1 MLGRGIGSCILCFLF
16 PEPIPVTPSG
26 CFGWKKEGWIFFCGL
41 TIPTLALVRSVPLF
55 SSGEE
60 NALKCSALFE
70 HSFPFLPDRH
80 KEPLRGPRA
89 RLVCL
94 LDMAHREAE
103 AELAP
108 SPLSSQELGIV
119 LLSPPPPPH
128 LLLPLTSSF
137 LSSCSSFFSP
147 PPLFFLS
154 RSPAD
159 PDHLGCVAILLVCTA
174 WTSAPRGGQA
184 FPALRVTDVHT
195 CVLNPRGP

>member
-41 TIPTLALVRSVPLF
+41 TIPTLALVRSGLLF

-147 PPLFFLS
+147 LLFSYCPEAQQTRTIWGVLPSSWSALHGHLLPEEDKHSQPL
-154 RSPAD
+154 
-159 PDHLGCVAILLVCTA
+159 GLLMST
-174 WTSAPRGGQA
+174 
-184 FPALRVTDVHT
+184 RVS
-195 CVLNPRGP
+195 